1 MLASHRL
8 PSFVALVALFVTL
21 AFLVTAC
28 GQTPSAPAATAAPS
42 KAAAPATTTAPAAAA
57 PTNAP
62 EATKPAAAPTTA
74 AAAPAKKID
83 YPTKPVTV
91 IVPWPAGGGVDVGAR
106 MMSGL
111 LEKELS
117 QPFQVLNK
125 AGASGQVGNT
135 EAANSKPDG
144 YTFVIPG
151 SPTFEA
157 TYLDPSR
164 GSTYKGTSFTAV
176 ANTVLDPNTFCVL
189 ATSKYTSLEDVIKAL
204 KDKPESVVVGTSGL
218 MTDDHLAIL
227 ALEQK
232 AGVKFAITHFAGG
245 APNLTALQ
253 GGHIDVMVG
262 NIGDAIAGYQAK
274 TFRVLAVA
282 SVEKSSFLPEAPT
295 FKDQGID
302 IVSAVARGWLAPAG
316 TPPEIIKIV
325 SDAMKKVNEMPEYQD
340 KMKAAGFPVAF
351 MATEEYAKYLQAEEK
366 RVAEL
371 LKAAQ

>member
-1 MLASHRL
+1 MA
-8 PSFVALVALFVTL
+8 AIALFASSAL
-21 AFLVTAC
+21 LITAC
-28 GQTPSAPAATAAPS
+28 GQTPAAP
-42 KAAAPATTTAPAAAA
+42 PATTAPAAAA
-57 PTNAP
+57 PTKAAAP
-62 EATKPAAAPTTA
+62 AATTAPAAAAPTKPAEATKPAAAPT
-74 AAAPAKKID
+74 AAPAAAKVN

-106 MMSGL
+106 MMSGY
-111 LEKELS
+111 LEKELG
-117 QPFQVLNK
+117 QPFQVVNK

-176 ANTVLDPNTFCVL
+176 ANTVLDPNVFCVL
-189 ATSKYTSLEDVIKAL
+189 ATSKYTSLADVIKAL
-204 KDKPESVVVGTSGL
+204 KDKPESVVAGTSGL

-232 AGVKFAITHFAGG
+232 AGVKFAVTHFAGG

-262 NIGDAIAGYQAK
+262 NIGDAIAGYQSK

-282 SVEKSSFLPEAPT
+282 SGEKSSFLPDAPT

-302 IVSAVARGWLAPAG
+302 IISAVARGWLAPAG
-316 TPPEIIKIV
+316 TPPEIVKTV
-325 SDAMKKVNEMPEYQD
+325 SDAMKKVNSMPEYLE

-351 MATEEYAKYLQAEEK
+351 MPYDEYAKYLQVEEK